1 MRKNFLQTPNS
12 KLRIAT
18 GFSLIETIIYAAL
31 ISIIIGM
38 VLLVVF
44 QIVESQDR
52 ARAKTEVEEETNFLI
67 SKIKWALSGI
77 DIINIPASG
86 ASGSTLSVN
95 KFNFSQNPV
104 VIDTASGSLRMAFG
118 TGTQT
123 VLNSGSISIANISFQ
138 HIAQTTT
145 TAPAI
150 KTILTTQFNP
160 RGAYRI
166 YETSS
171 TVETT
176 IYLRK

>member
-1 MRKNFLQTPNS
+1 MRKVFFQTS
-12 KLRIAT
+12 KSEFRIAS

-52 ARAKTEVEEETNFLI
+52 SRAKTEVEEETNFLI
-67 SKIKWALSGI
+67 SKIKWVLSGV
-77 DIINIPASG
+77 DAINAPASG
-86 ASGSTLSVN
+86 ASGSTLSIN

-104 VIDTASGSLRMAFG
+104 IIDTASGSLRLAIG
-118 TGTQT
+118 AATP
-123 VLNSGSISIANISFQ
+123 VILNSGSVSIPNIVFQ
-138 HIAQTTT
+138 HIDQTTT

-150 KTILTTQFNP
+150 KTTLSVQFNP

-176 IYLRK
+176 IYLKK

>member
-1 MRKNFLQTPNS
+1 MSR
-12 KLRIAT
+12 

-31 ISIIIGM
+31 ISIIMGM

-52 ARAKTEVEEETNFLI
+52 SRAKTEVEEETNFLI
-67 SKIKWALSGI
+67 SKIKWALSGV
-77 DIINIPASG
+77 DVINIPTSG

-95 KFNFSQNPV
+95 KFNFSRNPV
-104 VIDTASGSLRMAFG
+104 VIDIASGSLRIVSG
-118 TGTQT
+118 TSMPAI
-123 VLNSGSISIANISFQ
+123 LNSGAVSVPNIIFQ
-138 HIAQTTT
+138 HIAQTST

-150 KTILTTQFNP
+150 KTTLSVQFNP
-160 RGAYRI
+160 RGAYRF

>member
-1 MRKNFLQTPNS
+1 MK
-12 KLRIAT
+12 

-52 ARAKTEVEEETNFLI
+52 SRAKTEVEEETNFLI
-67 SKIKWALSGI
+67 SKIKWALSGV
-77 DIINIPASG
+77 DVINIPAGGST
-86 ASGSTLSVN
+86 SSTLSIN
-95 KFNFSQNPV
+95 KFNFSQNPI
-104 VIDTASGSLRMAFG
+104 VISLASGSLELAIG
-118 TGTQT
+118 SSAPAI
-123 VLNSGSISIANISFQ
+123 LNSGSVSVPNISFQ
-138 HIAQTTT
+138 HIAQTST

-150 KTILTTQFNP
+150 KTTLSVQYNP
-160 RGAYRI
+160 RGAYRF
-166 YETSS
+166 YETLS

>member
-1 MRKNFLQTPNS
+1 MGKILKAQNS
-12 KLRIAT
+12 KLKA
-18 GFSLIETIIYAAL
+18 FSLIETIIYAAL
-31 ISIIIGM
+31 ISIIVGM
-38 VLLVVF
+38 VLLVIF

-67 SKIKWALSGI
+67 SKIKWALSGV
-77 DIINIPASG
+77 DAVNAPASG
-86 ASGSTLSVN
+86 ASGLTLSVN

-104 VIDTASGSLRMAFG
+104 IIDTASGSLRMTVGAG
-118 TGTQT
+118 TP
-123 VLNSGSISIANISFQ
+123 VILNSDSVSIANISFQ
-138 HIAQTTT
+138 HIAKTTT

-150 KTILTTQFNP
+150 KTNLSVQFNP